1 MGLFAVSGAGSSTT
15 SSSLLHAAIP
25 DVKSAAK
32 AMAAIAFMQ
41 LILFCLVFMMFI
53 FLFFL
58 RYAH

>member
-1 MGLFAVSGAGSSTT
+1 
-15 SSSLLHAAIP
+15 
-25 DVKSAAK
+25 
-32 AMAAIAFMQ
+32 MAAIAFMQ